1 MRAVPVITASP
12 ASVLPRAAFSRS
24 VYFLVSLK
32 VSGSFERRVV
42 SRSSN
47 EPSSATRATRSR
59 AEMRNG

>member
-32 VSGSFERRVV
+32 LSGSFERSAI
-42 SRSSN
+42 SRSSK
-47 EPSSATRATRSR
+47 EPSSATSAMRSR